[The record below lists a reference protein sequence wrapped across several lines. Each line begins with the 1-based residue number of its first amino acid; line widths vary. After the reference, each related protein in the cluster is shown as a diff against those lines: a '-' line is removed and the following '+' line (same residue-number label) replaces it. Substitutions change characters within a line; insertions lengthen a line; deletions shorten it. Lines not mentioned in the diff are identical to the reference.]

1 MNFKVAII
9 GFGYWGPKLS
19 RNFHNSKNF
28 EIKYIIDKSI
38 KNLNLAKSEYP
49 FAITS
54 TNYKKINCN
63 DVNLVVI
70 STPTKSHFNLT
81 KHFLKKTN
89 VLVEKPLALSSKEVK
104 KLNTISKKNNNNIY
118 VDYPFIFSGSINF
131 IKKIISRKKY
141 GKLLEVESYREQAPI
156 RNDADVVWDLGVH
169 DISILQFLLNKNPI
183 SINANKF
190 RTGKN
195 KLNDSAYINMKYKN
209 GTNIFLR
216 NSWISPI
223 KIRIIKFKFEKA
235 ILVCDEN
242 EPIYKIKIYTKK
254 NENNLLYNVEIPD
267 INLSEPLFNLVE
279 YIAKSIKNKTNTVF
293 NNNFNLKVTKVLEK
307 I

>member
-54 TNYKKINCN
+54 TSYKKINCN

-104 KLNTISKKNNNNIY
+104 KLNTISEKNKNNIY

-131 IKKIISRKKY
+131 IKKIILQKKY

-183 SINANKF
+183 SISANKF

-254 NENNLLYNVEIPD
+254 NKNNLLYNVEIPD